1 MGTPSFAL
9 PSLEELLKHF
19 EVVGVITQQDK
30 PAGRGQKLTPPPVK
44 EYALRKGLRCFQ
56 PESKGEIYAIVKEL
70 KPQCMV
76 VVAYGRILPKEVL
89 ELPNFGCINLHASLL
104 PKYRGASPIQR
115 SLLAGDLLTG
125 NSVMLMDEGMDTGPV
140 LLRQVIKIQEE
151 DNYQTLSE
159 RLAKEGAKLLI
170 QALKGWFRGE
180 IKPKPQKGPATYAPP
195 VSKEELRICWKA
207 SAQSV
212 INRIRAFYPNAYCF
226 NIKGER
232 LKILKAKRVEGL
244 GGEEGQILDNRRL
257 VVACGESA
265 VEILELVNQKGK
277 RVSGEE
283 FLKGYRG
290 GFLL

>member
-1 MGTPSFAL
+1 MRIVFMGTPSFAL

-44 EYALRKGLRCFQ
+44 EYALMKGLKCFQ

-70 KPQCMV
+70 KPQCVV
-76 VVAYGRILPKEVL
+76 VVAYGKLLPKEVL
-89 ELPNFGCINLHASLL
+89 ELPDFGCINLHASLL

-159 RLAKEGAKLLI
+159 SSPKRGKLLF
-170 QALKGWFRGE
+170 KH
-180 IKPKPQKGPATYAPP
+180 
-195 VSKEELRICWKA
+195 
-207 SAQSV
+207 
-212 INRIRAFYPNAYCF
+212 
-226 NIKGER
+226 
-232 LKILKAKRVEGL
+232 
-244 GGEEGQILDNRRL
+244 
-257 VVACGESA
+257 
-265 VEILELVNQKGK
+265 
-277 RVSGEE
+277 
-283 FLKGYRG
+283 
-290 GFLL
+290 